1 MFRIFISTFAIVLAS
16 SSLFAQPN
24 TAAIDQI
31 IITADYRE
39 SNALDISASVSVI
52 GSEIIEKKNA
62 NHLEEILLNVPNINS
77 SAGASRARFYQIR
90 GIGERGQFSEPL
102 NSSVGVIID
111 GIDFSG
117 IGTAAL
123 LYDVEQV
130 EVLLGPQGTRYGSNA
145 LAGLINI
152 ASKSP
157 TSSATY
163 GLQIETA
170 NYDSK
175 GLSGYLSGPI
185 SERLRYRVSAQ
196 NRSTNGFNR
205 NLFLKKNTSF
215 RDEKIM
221 RGQLE
226 WSPSEDTQLNLI
238 SSFID
243 IDNGYDA
250 FSLDNNRD
258 TLSDEPGADRQRSK
272 TVSANLSLTQFEKFR
287 VETLLGYAN
296 SNIDYGYDEDWVFT
310 GFHPWEYSS
319 TDQYLRKKETKS
331 GEVRFVSTDSGS
343 IFSDTTDWVLGV
355 YVLQQQSHLQRNY
368 TFLPESFYSRYRTNR
383 SSAYAEL
390 NSQLRENWSFTLGVR
405 GEHFNAAYNDSNQ
418 IDFSPNKNLFGG
430 KAALTY
436 TTTQGNILYSSISH
450 GYKTGGFNTDGSLDQ
465 EFREFGAEGLLNY
478 ELGFKGSLYD
488 ERIRSQITL
497 FFMDRDDVQ
506 ISSSLVRTRADGS
519 SEFIEYIGNA
529 ASGSNFGLEATGQFA
544 ATERL
549 MLYGSAGILKT
560 EYKNFLNSAGENLD
574 GRQQAHAPNYQYTV
588 GINARLNPF
597 LEFDAN
603 LQGRDEFYFSD
614 SHSAQSE
621 RYNLLNASLGYSR
634 KDWKVT
640 IWGRNISDQDYQVR
654 GFFFG
659 NDPRD
664 NYTTKSYTQ
673 MGEPARYGVTL
684 NLDFK

>member
-1 MFRIFISTFAIVLAS
+1 MLRIVIAFSAIILAN
-16 SSLFAQPN
+16 SSLIAQSN
-24 TAAIDQI
+24 TATINEI
-31 IITADYRE
+31 IVTADYRK
-39 SNALDISASVSVI
+39 SNALDISSSISVV

-62 NHLEEILLNVPNINS
+62 HHLEEILLNAPNVNS
-77 SAGASRARFYQIR
+77 SSGSSRARFYQIR

-130 EVLLGPQGTRYGSNA
+130 EILLGPQGTRYGSNA

-157 TSSATY
+157 SSSATY
-163 GLQIETA
+163 GLQLENA

-185 SERLRYRVSAQ
+185 SEKLRYRFSAQ
-196 NRSTNGFNR
+196 NHSTDGFN
-205 NLFLKKNTSF
+205 NNQFLRKNTSF
-215 RDEKIM
+215 RDERIM

-226 WSPSEDTQLNLI
+226 WSPSEHTQIDVI
-238 SSFID
+238 SSFIN

-250 FSLDNNRD
+250 FSLDNTRD
-258 TLSDEPGADRQRSK
+258 TLSDEPGADRQKSK

-296 SNIDYGYDEDWVFT
+296 SKIDYGYDEDWVFD

-331 GEVRFVSTDSGS
+331 GEIRFVSTDSGL
-343 IFSDTTDWVLGV
+343 IFSDTTDWVFGV

-368 TFLPESFYSRYRTNR
+368 TFLPENFYSKYRTNR

-390 NSQLRENWSFTLGVR
+390 NSQLGKNWNLTLGVR
-405 GEHFNAAYNDSNQ
+405 AEHFNAVYNDSNE
-418 IDFSPNKNLFGG
+418 IDFAPNKNLFGG

-436 TTTQGNILYSSISH
+436 ITGQDNIIYASVSQ
-450 GYKTGGFNTDGSLDQ
+450 GYKTGGFNTDGSLDK
-465 EFREFGAEGLLNY
+465 EFREFDAEELLNY
-478 ELGFKGSLYD
+478 ELGFKGSLYN
-488 ERIRSQITL
+488 EKIRTQVTL

-506 ISSSLVRTRADGS
+506 ISSSLVQTRSDGS

-529 ASGSNFGLEATGQFA
+529 ASGSNYGLEVSGEFN
-544 ATERL
+544 ATERV
-549 MLYGSAGILKT
+549 MLYSSAGILKT
-560 EYKNFLNSAGENLD
+560 KYKTFINSAGENLN
-574 GRQQAHAPNYQYTV
+574 GRQQAHAPNYQYTL
-588 GINARLNPF
+588 GISAKLNSA

-603 LQGRDEFYFSD
+603 LQGRDRFYFSD
-614 SHSAQSE
+614 SHSGQSE
-621 RYNLLNASLGYSR
+621 KYNLLNASVRYSR
-634 KDWKVT
+634 KDWRLTV
-640 IWGRNISDQDYQVR
+640 WGRNINNQDYLVR

-664 NYTTKSYTQ
+664 NYNPKSYTQ
-673 MGEPARYGVTL
+673 LGEPARYGITL
-684 NLDFK
+684 NLDF

>member
-1 MFRIFISTFAIVLAS
+1 MLRIVIAFSAIILAN
-16 SSLFAQPN
+16 SSLIAQSN
-24 TAAIDQI
+24 TATINEI
-31 IITADYRE
+31 IVTADYRK
-39 SNALDISASVSVI
+39 SNALDISSSISVV

-62 NHLEEILLNVPNINS
+62 HHLEEILLNAPNVNS
-77 SAGASRARFYQIR
+77 SSGSSRARFYQIR

-130 EVLLGPQGTRYGSNA
+130 EILLGPQGTRYGSNA

-157 TSSATY
+157 SSSATY
-163 GLQIETA
+163 GLQLENA

-185 SERLRYRVSAQ
+185 SEKLRYRFSAQ
-196 NRSTNGFNR
+196 NHSTDGFN
-205 NLFLKKNTSF
+205 NNQFLRKNTSF
-215 RDEKIM
+215 RDERIM

-226 WSPSEDTQLNLI
+226 WSPSEHTQIDVI
-238 SSFID
+238 SSFINV
-243 IDNGYDA
+243 DNGYDA
-250 FSLDNNRD
+250 FSLDNTRD
-258 TLSDEPGADRQRSK
+258 TLSDEPGADRQKSK

-296 SNIDYGYDEDWVFT
+296 SKIDYGYDEDWVFD

-331 GEVRFVSTDSGS
+331 GEIRFVSTDSGL
-343 IFSDTTDWVLGV
+343 IFSDTTDWVFGV

-368 TFLPESFYSRYRTNR
+368 TFLPENFYSKYRTNR

-390 NSQLRENWSFTLGVR
+390 NSQLGKNWNLTLGVR
-405 GEHFNAAYNDSNQ
+405 AEHFNAAYNDSNE
-418 IDFSPNKNLFGG
+418 IDFAPNKNLFGG

-436 TTTQGNILYSSISH
+436 TTGQDNIIYASVSQ
-450 GYKTGGFNTDGSLDQ
+450 GYKTGGFNTDGSLDK
-465 EFREFGAEGLLNY
+465 EFREFDAEELLNY
-478 ELGFKGSLYD
+478 ELGFKGSLYN
-488 ERIRSQITL
+488 EKIRTQVTL

-506 ISSSLVRTRADGS
+506 ISSSLVQTRSDGS

-529 ASGSNFGLEATGQFA
+529 ASGSNYGLEVSGEFN
-544 ATERL
+544 ATERV
-549 MLYGSAGILKT
+549 MLYSSAGILKT
-560 EYKNFLNSAGENLD
+560 KYKTFINSAGENLN
-574 GRQQAHAPNYQYTV
+574 GRQQAHAPNYQYTL
-588 GINARLNPF
+588 GISAKLNSA

-603 LQGRDEFYFSD
+603 LQGRDRFYFSD
-614 SHSAQSE
+614 SHSGQSE
-621 RYNLLNASLGYSR
+621 KYNLLNASVRYSR
-634 KDWKVT
+634 KDWRLTV
-640 IWGRNISDQDYQVR
+640 WGRNINNQDYLVR

-664 NYTTKSYTQ
+664 NYNPKSYTQ
-673 MGEPARYGVTL
+673 LGEPARYGITL
-684 NLDFK
+684 NLDF

>member
-1 MFRIFISTFAIVLAS
+1 MFRIVIAFSAIILAN
-16 SSLFAQPN
+16 SSLTAQSN
-24 TAAIDQI
+24 TATIDEI
-31 IITADYRE
+31 IVTADYRK
-39 SNALDISASVSVI
+39 SNALDISSSISVV

-62 NHLEEILLNVPNINS
+62 HHLEEILLNAPNVNS
-77 SAGASRARFYQIR
+77 SSGSSRARFYQIR

-117 IGTAAL
+117 IGTTAL

-130 EVLLGPQGTRYGSNA
+130 EILLGPQGTRYGSNA

-157 TSSATY
+157 SASATY
-163 GLQIETA
+163 GLQLENA
-170 NYDSK
+170 NYDSE

-185 SERLRYRVSAQ
+185 SEKLRYRFSAQ
-196 NRSTNGFNR
+196 NHSTDGFN
-205 NLFLKKNTSF
+205 NNQFLRKNTSF
-215 RDEKIM
+215 RDERVM

-226 WSPSEDTQLNLI
+226 WSPSEHTQ
-238 SSFID
+238 ID
-243 IDNGYDA
+243 IVSSYININNGYDA
-250 FSLDNNRD
+250 FSLDNTRD
-258 TLSDEPGADRQRSK
+258 TLSDEPGADRQKSK

-296 SNIDYGYDEDWVFT
+296 SKIDYGYDEDWVFD

-331 GEVRFVSTDSGS
+331 GEIRFVSTDSGL
-343 IFSDTTDWVLGV
+343 IFSDTTDWVFGV

-368 TFLPESFYSRYRTNR
+368 TFLPENFYSKYRTNR

-390 NSQLRENWSFTLGVR
+390 NSQLGENWNLTLGVR
-405 GEHFNAAYNDSNQ
+405 AEHFNAAYNDSNQ
-418 IDFSPNKNLFGG
+418 IDFAPNKNLFGG

-436 TTTQGNILYSSISH
+436 TTGQDNMLYASISR
-450 GYKTGGFNTDGSLDQ
+450 GYKTGGFNTDGTLDR
-465 EFREFGAEGLLNY
+465 EFREFDAEELLNY
-478 ELGFKGSLYD
+478 ELGFKGSLYN
-488 ERIRSQITL
+488 EKIRTQVTL

-506 ISSSLVRTRADGS
+506 ISSSLVQTRSDGS

-529 ASGSNFGLEATGQFA
+529 ASGSNHGVEVSGEFN
-544 ATERL
+544 ATERV
-549 MLYGSAGILKT
+549 MLYSSAGILKT
-560 EYKNFLNSAGENLD
+560 KYKTFINSAGENLN
-574 GRQQAHAPNYQYTV
+574 GRQQAHAPNYQYTL
-588 GINARLNPF
+588 GISAKINSV

-603 LQGRDEFYFSD
+603 LQGRDRFYFSD
-614 SHSAQSE
+614 SHSGQSE
-621 RYNLLNASLGYSR
+621 KYNLLNASVRYSR
-634 KDWKVT
+634 KNWRLT
-640 IWGRNISDQDYQVR
+640 IWGRHINNKDYLVR

-664 NYTTKSYTQ
+664 NYNPKSYTQ
-673 MGEPARYGVTL
+673 LGEPARYGITL
-684 NLDFK
+684 NLDF

>member
-1 MFRIFISTFAIVLAS
+1 MLRIVIVFSAIILAN
-16 SSLFAQPN
+16 SSLTAQSN
-24 TAAIDQI
+24 TATINEI
-31 IITADYRE
+31 IVTADYRK
-39 SNALDISASVSVI
+39 SNALDISSSISVV

-62 NHLEEILLNVPNINS
+62 HHLEEILLNAPNVNS
-77 SAGASRARFYQIR
+77 SSGSSRARFYQIR

-117 IGTAAL
+117 IGTTAL

-130 EVLLGPQGTRYGSNA
+130 EILLGPQGTRYGSNA

-157 TSSATY
+157 SSSATY
-163 GLQIETA
+163 GLQLENA

-185 SERLRYRVSAQ
+185 SEKLRYRFSAQ
-196 NRSTNGFNR
+196 NHSTDGFN
-205 NLFLKKNTSF
+205 NNQFLRKNTSF
-215 RDEKIM
+215 RDERIM

-226 WSPSEDTQLNLI
+226 WSPSEHTQIDVI
-238 SSFID
+238 SSFINV
-243 IDNGYDA
+243 DNGYDA
-250 FSLDNNRD
+250 FSLDNTRD
-258 TLSDEPGADRQRSK
+258 TLSDSPGADRQKSK
-272 TVSANLSLTQFEKFR
+272 TVSANLSLTQFEKFS

-296 SNIDYGYDEDWVFT
+296 SKIDYGYDEDWVFD

-331 GEVRFVSTDSGS
+331 GEIRFVSTDSGL
-343 IFSDTTDWVLGV
+343 IFSDTTDWVFGV

-368 TFLPESFYSRYRTNR
+368 TFLPENFYSKYRTNR

-390 NSQLRENWSFTLGVR
+390 NSQLGENWNLTLGVR
-405 GEHFNAAYNDSNQ
+405 AEHFNAAYNDSNE
-418 IDFSPNKNLFGG
+418 IDFAPNKNLFGG

-436 TTTQGNILYSSISH
+436 TTGQDNILYASVSQ
-450 GYKTGGFNTDGSLDQ
+450 GYKTGGFNTDGTLDK
-465 EFREFGAEGLLNY
+465 EFREFDAEELLNY
-478 ELGFKGSLYD
+478 ELGFKGSLYN
-488 ERIRSQITL
+488 EKIRTQVTL

-506 ISSSLVRTRADGS
+506 ISSSLVQTRSDGS

-529 ASGSNFGLEATGQFA
+529 ASGSNYGLEVSGEFN
-544 ATERL
+544 ATERV
-549 MLYGSAGILKT
+549 MLYSSAGILKT
-560 EYKNFLNSAGENLD
+560 KYKTFINSAGENLN
-574 GRQQAHAPNYQYTV
+574 GRQQAHAPNYQYTL
-588 GINARLNPF
+588 GISAKLNSA

-603 LQGRDEFYFSD
+603 LQGRDRFYFSD
-614 SHSAQSE
+614 SHSGQSE
-621 RYNLLNASLGYSR
+621 KYNLLNASVRYSR
-634 KDWKVT
+634 KDWRLTV
-640 IWGRNISDQDYQVR
+640 WGRNINNQDYLVR

-664 NYTTKSYTQ
+664 NYNPKSYTQ
-673 MGEPARYGVTL
+673 LGEPARYGITL
-684 NLDFK
+684 NLDF

>member
-1 MFRIFISTFAIVLAS
+1 MFRIVIAFSAIILAN
-16 SSLFAQPN
+16 SSLTAQSN
-24 TAAIDQI
+24 TATIDEI
-31 IITADYRE
+31 IVTADYRK
-39 SNALDISASVSVI
+39 SNALDISSSISVV

-62 NHLEEILLNVPNINS
+62 HHLEEILLNAPNVNS
-77 SAGASRARFYQIR
+77 SSGSSRARFYQIR

-117 IGTAAL
+117 IGTTAL

-130 EVLLGPQGTRYGSNA
+130 EILLGPQGTRYGSNA

-157 TSSATY
+157 SASATY
-163 GLQIETA
+163 GLQLENA
-170 NYDSK
+170 NYDSE

-185 SERLRYRVSAQ
+185 SEKLRYRFSAQ
-196 NRSTNGFNR
+196 NHSTDGFN
-205 NLFLKKNTSF
+205 NNQFLRKNTSF
-215 RDEKIM
+215 RDERVM

-226 WSPSEDTQLNLI
+226 WSPSEHTQ
-238 SSFID
+238 ID
-243 IDNGYDA
+243 IVSSYININNGYDA
-250 FSLDNNRD
+250 FSLDNTRD
-258 TLSDEPGADRQRSK
+258 TLSDEPGADRQKSK

-296 SNIDYGYDEDWVFT
+296 SKIDYGYDEDWVFD

-331 GEVRFVSTDSGS
+331 GEIRFVSTDSGL
-343 IFSDTTDWVLGV
+343 IFSDTTDWVFGV

-368 TFLPESFYSRYRTNR
+368 TFLPENFYSKYRTNR

-390 NSQLRENWSFTLGVR
+390 NSQLGENWNLTLGVR
-405 GEHFNAAYNDSNQ
+405 AEHFNAAYNDSNQ
-418 IDFSPNKNLFGG
+418 IDFAPNKNLFGG

-436 TTTQGNILYSSISH
+436 TTGQDNMLYASISR
-450 GYKTGGFNTDGSLDQ
+450 GYKTGGFNTDGTLDR
-465 EFREFGAEGLLNY
+465 EFREFDAEELLNY
-478 ELGFKGSLYD
+478 ELGFKGSLYN
-488 ERIRSQITL
+488 EKIRTQVTL

-506 ISSSLVRTRADGS
+506 ISSSLVQTRSDGS

-529 ASGSNFGLEATGQFA
+529 ASGSNHGVEVSGEFN
-544 ATERL
+544 ATERV
-549 MLYGSAGILKT
+549 MLYSSAGILKT
-560 EYKNFLNSAGENLD
+560 KYKTFINSAGENLN
-574 GRQQAHAPNYQYTV
+574 GRQQAHAPNYQYTL
-588 GINARLNPF
+588 GISAKINSV

-603 LQGRDEFYFSD
+603 LQGRDRFYFSD
-614 SHSAQSE
+614 SHSGQSE
-621 RYNLLNASLGYSR
+621 KYNLLNASVRYSR
-634 KDWKVT
+634 KDWRLTV
-640 IWGRNISDQDYQVR
+640 WGRNINNQDYLVR

-664 NYTTKSYTQ
+664 NYNPKSYTQ
-673 MGEPARYGVTL
+673 LGEPARYGITL
-684 NLDFK
+684 NLDF

>member
-1 MFRIFISTFAIVLAS
+1 MFRIVIAFSAIILAN
-16 SSLFAQPN
+16 SSLTAQSN
-24 TAAIDQI
+24 TATIDEI
-31 IITADYRE
+31 IVTADYRK
-39 SNALDISASVSVI
+39 SNALDISSSISVV

-62 NHLEEILLNVPNINS
+62 HHLEEILLNAPNVNS
-77 SAGASRARFYQIR
+77 SSGSSRARFYQIR

-117 IGTAAL
+117 IGTTAL

-130 EVLLGPQGTRYGSNA
+130 EILLGPQGTRYGSNA

-157 TSSATY
+157 SASATY
-163 GLQIETA
+163 GLQLENA
-170 NYDSK
+170 NYDSE

-185 SERLRYRVSAQ
+185 SEKLRYRFSAQ
-196 NRSTNGFNR
+196 NHSTDGFN
-205 NLFLKKNTSF
+205 NNQFLRKNTSF
-215 RDEKIM
+215 RDERVM

-226 WSPSEDTQLNLI
+226 WSPSEHTQ
-238 SSFID
+238 ID
-243 IDNGYDA
+243 IVSSYININNGYDA
-250 FSLDNNRD
+250 FSLDNTRD
-258 TLSDEPGADRQRSK
+258 TLSDEPGADRQKSK

-296 SNIDYGYDEDWVFT
+296 SKIDYGYDEDWVFD

-331 GEVRFVSTDSGS
+331 GEIRFVSTDSGL
-343 IFSDTTDWVLGV
+343 IFSDTTDWVFGV

-368 TFLPESFYSRYRTNR
+368 TFLPENFYSKYRTNR

-390 NSQLRENWSFTLGVR
+390 NSQLGENWNLTLGVR
-405 GEHFNAAYNDSNQ
+405 AEHFNAAYNDSNE
-418 IDFSPNKNLFGG
+418 IDFAPNKNLFGG

-436 TTTQGNILYSSISH
+436 TTGQDNILYASVSQ
-450 GYKTGGFNTDGSLDQ
+450 GYKTGGFNTDGTLDK
-465 EFREFGAEGLLNY
+465 EFREFDAEELLNY
-478 ELGFKGSLYD
+478 ELGFKGSLYN
-488 ERIRSQITL
+488 EKIRTQVTL

-506 ISSSLVRTRADGS
+506 ISSSLVQTRSDGS

-529 ASGSNFGLEATGQFA
+529 ASGSNHGVEVSGEFN
-544 ATERL
+544 ATERV
-549 MLYGSAGILKT
+549 MLYSSAGILKT
-560 EYKNFLNSAGENLD
+560 KYKTFINSAGENLN
-574 GRQQAHAPNYQYTV
+574 GRQQAHAPNYQYTL
-588 GINARLNPF
+588 GISAKINSV

-603 LQGRDEFYFSD
+603 LQGRDRFYFSD
-614 SHSAQSE
+614 SHSGQSE
-621 RYNLLNASLGYSR
+621 KYNLLNASVRYSR
-634 KDWKVT
+634 KNWRLT
-640 IWGRNISDQDYQVR
+640 IWGRNINNKDYLVR

-664 NYTTKSYTQ
+664 NYNPKSYTQ
-673 MGEPARYGVTL
+673 LGEPARYGITL
-684 NLDFK
+684 NLDF

>member
-1 MFRIFISTFAIVLAS
+1 MLRIVIAFSAIILAN
-16 SSLFAQPN
+16 SSLIAQSN
-24 TAAIDQI
+24 TATIDEI
-31 IITADYRE
+31 IVTADYRK
-39 SNALDISASVSVI
+39 SNALDISSSISVV

-62 NHLEEILLNVPNINS
+62 HHLEEILLNAPNVNS
-77 SAGASRARFYQIR
+77 SSGSSRARFYQIR

-117 IGTAAL
+117 IGTTAL

-130 EVLLGPQGTRYGSNA
+130 EILLGPQGTRYGSNA

-157 TSSATY
+157 SSSATY
-163 GLQIETA
+163 GLQLENA

-185 SERLRYRVSAQ
+185 SEKLRYRFSAQ
-196 NRSTNGFNR
+196 NHSTDGFN
-205 NLFLKKNTSF
+205 NNQFLRKNTSF
-215 RDEKIM
+215 RDERIM

-226 WSPSEDTQLNLI
+226 WSPSEHTQIDVI
-238 SSFID
+238 SSFIN

-250 FSLDNNRD
+250 FSLDNTRD
-258 TLSDEPGADRQRSK
+258 TLSDSPGADRQKSK
-272 TVSANLSLTQFEKFR
+272 TVSANLSLTQFEKFT

-296 SNIDYGYDEDWVFT
+296 SKIDYGYDEDWVFD

-331 GEVRFVSTDSGS
+331 GEIRFVSTDSGL
-343 IFSDTTDWVLGV
+343 IFSDTTDWVFGV

-368 TFLPESFYSRYRTNR
+368 TFLPENFYSKYRTNR
-383 SSAYAEL
+383 SSVYAEL
-390 NSQLRENWSFTLGVR
+390 NSQLGENWNLTLGVR
-405 GEHFNAAYNDSNQ
+405 AEQFNAAYSDSNE
-418 IDFSPNKNLFGG
+418 IDFAPNKNLFGG

-436 TTTQGNILYSSISH
+436 TTGQDNILYASVSQ
-450 GYKTGGFNTDGSLDQ
+450 GYKTGGFNTDGTLDK
-465 EFREFGAEGLLNY
+465 EFREFDAEELLNY
-478 ELGFKGSLYD
+478 ELGFKGSLYN
-488 ERIRSQITL
+488 EKIRTQVTL

-506 ISSSLVRTRADGS
+506 ISSSLVQTRSDGS

-529 ASGSNFGLEATGQFA
+529 ASGSNYGLEVSGEFN
-544 ATERL
+544 ATERV
-549 MLYGSAGILKT
+549 MLYSSAGILKT
-560 EYKNFLNSAGENLD
+560 KYKTFINSAGENLN
-574 GRQQAHAPNYQYTV
+574 GRQQAHAPNYQYTL
-588 GINARLNPF
+588 GISAKLNSA

-603 LQGRDEFYFSD
+603 LQGRDRFYFSD
-614 SHSAQSE
+614 SHSGQSE
-621 RYNLLNASLGYSR
+621 KYNLLNASVRYSR
-634 KDWKVT
+634 KDWRLTV
-640 IWGRNISDQDYQVR
+640 WGRNINNQDYLVR

-664 NYTTKSYTQ
+664 NYNPKSYTQ
-673 MGEPARYGVTL
+673 LGEPARYGITL
-684 NLDFK
+684 NLDF

>member
-1 MFRIFISTFAIVLAS
+1 V
-16 SSLFAQPN
+16 
-24 TAAIDQI
+24 
-31 IITADYRE
+31 
-39 SNALDISASVSVI
+39 

-62 NHLEEILLNVPNINS
+62 HHLEEILLNAPNVNS
-77 SAGASRARFYQIR
+77 SSGSSRARFYQIR

-130 EVLLGPQGTRYGSNA
+130 EILLGPQGTRYGSNA

-157 TSSATY
+157 SSSATY
-163 GLQIETA
+163 GLQLENA

-185 SERLRYRVSAQ
+185 SEKLRYRFSAQ
-196 NRSTNGFNR
+196 NHSTDGFN
-205 NLFLKKNTSF
+205 NNQFLRKNTSF
-215 RDEKIM
+215 RDERIM

-226 WSPSEDTQLNLI
+226 WSPSEHTQIDVI
-238 SSFID
+238 SSFINV
-243 IDNGYDA
+243 DNGYDA
-250 FSLDNNRD
+250 FSLDNTRD
-258 TLSDEPGADRQRSK
+258 TLSDEPGADRQKSK

-296 SNIDYGYDEDWVFT
+296 SKIDYGYDEDWVFD

-331 GEVRFVSTDSGS
+331 GEIRFVSTDSGL
-343 IFSDTTDWVLGV
+343 IFSDTTDWVFGV

-368 TFLPESFYSRYRTNR
+368 TFLPENFYSKYRTNR

-390 NSQLRENWSFTLGVR
+390 NSQLGKNWNLTLGVR
-405 GEHFNAAYNDSNQ
+405 AEHFNAAYNDSNE
-418 IDFSPNKNLFGG
+418 IDFAPNKNLFGG

-436 TTTQGNILYSSISH
+436 TTGQDNIIYASVSQ
-450 GYKTGGFNTDGSLDQ
+450 GYKTGGFNTDGTLDK
-465 EFREFGAEGLLNY
+465 EFREFDAEELLNY
-478 ELGFKGSLYD
+478 ELGFKGSLYN
-488 ERIRSQITL
+488 EKIRTQVTL

-506 ISSSLVRTRADGS
+506 ISSSLVQTRSDGS

-529 ASGSNFGLEATGQFA
+529 ASGSNYGLEVSGEFN
-544 ATERL
+544 ATERV
-549 MLYGSAGILKT
+549 MLYSSAGILKT
-560 EYKNFLNSAGENLD
+560 KYKTFINSAGENLN
-574 GRQQAHAPNYQYTV
+574 GRQQAHAPNYQYTL
-588 GINARLNPF
+588 GISAKLNSA

-603 LQGRDEFYFSD
+603 LQGRDRFYFSD
-614 SHSAQSE
+614 SHSGQSE
-621 RYNLLNASLGYSR
+621 KYNLLNASVRYSR
-634 KDWKVT
+634 KDWRLTV
-640 IWGRNISDQDYQVR
+640 WGRNINNQDYLVR

-664 NYTTKSYTQ
+664 NYNPKSYTQ
-673 MGEPARYGVTL
+673 LGEPARYGITL
-684 NLDFK
+684 NLDF

>member
-1 MFRIFISTFAIVLAS
+1 MFRIVIAFSAIILAN
-16 SSLFAQPN
+16 SSLTAQSN
-24 TAAIDQI
+24 TATIDEI
-31 IITADYRE
+31 IVTADYRK
-39 SNALDISASVSVI
+39 SNALDISSSISVV

-62 NHLEEILLNVPNINS
+62 HHLEEILLNAPNVNS
-77 SAGASRARFYQIR
+77 SSGSSRARFYQIR

-117 IGTAAL
+117 IGTTAL

-130 EVLLGPQGTRYGSNA
+130 EILLGPQGTRYGSNA

-157 TSSATY
+157 SASATY
-163 GLQIETA
+163 GLQLENA
-170 NYDSK
+170 NYDSE

-185 SERLRYRVSAQ
+185 SEKLRYRFSAQ
-196 NRSTNGFNR
+196 NHSTDGFN
-205 NLFLKKNTSF
+205 NNQFLRKNTSF
-215 RDEKIM
+215 RDERVM

-226 WSPSEDTQLNLI
+226 WSPSEHTQ
-238 SSFID
+238 ID
-243 IDNGYDA
+243 IVSSYININNGYDA
-250 FSLDNNRD
+250 FSLDNTRD
-258 TLSDEPGADRQRSK
+258 TLSDEPGADRQKSK

-296 SNIDYGYDEDWVFT
+296 SKIDYGYDEDWVFD

-331 GEVRFVSTDSGS
+331 GEIRFVSTDSGL
-343 IFSDTTDWVLGV
+343 IFSDTTDWVFGV

-368 TFLPESFYSRYRTNR
+368 TFLPENFYSKYRTNR

-390 NSQLRENWSFTLGVR
+390 NSQLGENWNLTLGVR
-405 GEHFNAAYNDSNQ
+405 AEHFNAAYNDSNQ
-418 IDFSPNKNLFGG
+418 IDFAPNKNLFGG

-436 TTTQGNILYSSISH
+436 TTGQDNMLYASISR
-450 GYKTGGFNTDGSLDQ
+450 GYKTGGFNTDGTLDR
-465 EFREFGAEGLLNY
+465 EFREFDAEELLNY
-478 ELGFKGSLYD
+478 ELGFKGSLYN
-488 ERIRSQITL
+488 EKIRTQVTL

-506 ISSSLVRTRADGS
+506 ISSSLVQTRSDGS

-529 ASGSNFGLEATGQFA
+529 ASGSNHGVEVSGEFN
-544 ATERL
+544 ATERV
-549 MLYGSAGILKT
+549 MLYSSAGILKT
-560 EYKNFLNSAGENLD
+560 KYKTFINSAGENLN
-574 GRQQAHAPNYQYTV
+574 GRQQAHAPNYQYTL
-588 GINARLNPF
+588 GISAKINSV

-603 LQGRDEFYFSD
+603 LQGRDRFYFSD
-614 SHSAQSE
+614 SHSGQSE
-621 RYNLLNASLGYSR
+621 KYNLLNASVRYSR
-634 KDWKVT
+634 KNWRLT
-640 IWGRNISDQDYQVR
+640 IWGRNINNKDYLVR

-664 NYTTKSYTQ
+664 NYNPKSYTQ
-673 MGEPARYGVTL
+673 LGEPARYGITL
-684 NLDFK
+684 NLDF